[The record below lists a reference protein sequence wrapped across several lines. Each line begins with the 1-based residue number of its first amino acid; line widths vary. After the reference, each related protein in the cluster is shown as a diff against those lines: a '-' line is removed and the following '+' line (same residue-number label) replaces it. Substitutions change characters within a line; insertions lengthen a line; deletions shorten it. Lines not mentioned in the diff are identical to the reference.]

1 MILNT
6 IYTFIATFCFSVLA
20 NIRGMN
26 LLFASIGGGVTWFVY
41 LLTSSYFHIPNLFCF
56 FIASIFAATY
66 SEIMARVLKTPVTT
80 LVISAVIPLVPG
92 GGMYYTMFESVQGN
106 INASLN
112 LGIQTISIAGIIAVS
127 VFLVSSVSK
136 ALALF
141 RIKLKQKFKGFRS
154 N

>member
-6 IYTFIATFCFSVLA
+6 IYTFIATFCFSILA

-26 LLFASIGGGVTWFVY
+26 LLFASIGGGVTWFIY
-41 LLTSSYFHIPNLFCF
+41 LLTSSYLHVPNLFCF

-66 SEIMARVLKTPVTT
+66 SEIMARVLKSPVTT
-80 LVISAVIPLVPG
+80 FVISAVIPLVPG

-136 ALALF
+136 SLVLL
-141 RIKLKQKFKGFRS
+141 RINLKQKLKNFKS